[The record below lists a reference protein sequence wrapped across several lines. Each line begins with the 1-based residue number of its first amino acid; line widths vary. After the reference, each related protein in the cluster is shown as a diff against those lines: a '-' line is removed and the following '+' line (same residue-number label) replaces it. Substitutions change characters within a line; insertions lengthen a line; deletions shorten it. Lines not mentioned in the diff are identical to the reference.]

1 MKSMPAGFIIVCC
14 RASGKLSGYGTV
26 DLNVKMLK
34 AIPRGVPLIAEGKAI
49 FISRSLGVSE
59 GTLKDVDGNLYA
71 HATAT
76 CLIIR
81 PS

>member
-1 MKSMPAGFIIVCC
+1 
-14 RASGKLSGYGTV
+14 V
-26 DLNVKMLK
+26 DLNVKMVK
-34 AIPRGVPLIAEGKAI
+34 AVPRDVPLIAEGKVI
-49 FISRSLGVSE
+49 SVSRSLGVAE
-59 GTLKDVDGNLYA
+59 GTLKDAEGSLYA